1 MCMDHPGGCGLTL
14 ESYISLSSW
23 VFIVADIFDLE
34 LAGQ

>member
-1 MCMDHPGGCGLTL
+1 MYMDHPDGCGLTL

-23 VFIVADIFDLE
+23 VFIGADTFGLE